1 MFDVDVRLKGRT
13 AGTSVPAATNFFL
26 SGQVLHSVLTV
37 QAGHSPSSCSL
48 LQLATPSE
56 GSSFSFPEKSFAS
69 GCVQELES
77 YFTLCRLMYKEEA
90 KCKGNRDFIN
100 MPCMCVFIF

>member
-26 SGQVLHSVLTV
+26 PGQVLHSVLTV
-37 QAGHSPSSCSL
+37 QTGHSPSSCSL
-48 LQLATPSE
+48 LQLAIPSE
-56 GSSFSFPEKSFAS
+56 GSSFSFPEKFFAS

-77 YFTLCRLMYKEEA
+77 YFTLCRLMYRKKPNA
-90 KCKGNRDFIN
+90 RGTGTS
-100 MPCMCVFIF
+100 